1 MKVLIVDNVDSF
13 VYNLYQYVGELGAD
27 PTVVPN
33 TITVE
38 EIEELRP
45 DRIILSPGP
54 GKPEDAGNCVEIIR
68 RLGPKIPLLGV
79 CLGHQCIGIAYGG
92 TVSRAPTAMHGKTSS
107 INHDGA
113 GIYNTLTEPIVATR
127 YHSLTIKNDSFPDC
141 LKITATAEVDG
152 EIMGVRHKEYP
163 LEGVQFHPE
172 SILTAAGKKM
182 MLNFLYGGT
191 MKDYIEKVVE
201 GTDLSD
207 AEATD
212 AMRLIMAGKATP
224 AQIGSFL
231 TALRVKGESVSDITS
246 FALAMREFAT
256 KISPRTGTPVVDMCG
271 TGGDKIKTFNI
282 STISS
287 FVVAGAGVPVAKHGN
302 RSVTSKSGSADIL
315 EALGAKI
322 DGKPADV
329 QSTIEEIGFGF
340 MFAPVF
346 HGSMKHAVPVRKEVG
361 IRTVF
366 NLLGPLTNPAS
377 AKAQLVGVYDAGLVV
392 PIAKVLRNLGTER
405 GLVVHGVGGLDEVS
419 TFGKT
424 MVAEIK
430 DGKVLSY
437 ELSPEDFGLKLVN
450 PQDLKGGNAADNAAL
465 AFRLLRDK
473 ERGPKRDIVLLNAAC
488 GIYVGGAAPSIK
500 EALQIAADSV
510 DSGRALAVLEK
521 YVARSKGT
529 AP

>member
-1 MKVLIVDNVDSF
+1 MKVVIVDNVDSF

-27 PTVVPN
+27 PVVVPN
-33 TITVE
+33 TTTVE
-38 EIEELRP
+38 EIEALEP

-54 GKPEDAGNCVEIIR
+54 GKPEDAGNCVEIIKQ
-68 RLGPKIPLLGV
+68 LGTRIPVLGV

-92 TVSRAPTAMHGKTSS
+92 TVSRAPAAMHGKTSM
-107 INHDGA
+107 IQHDGT
-113 GIYNTLTEPIVATR
+113 GIYSTLTGPIKATR
-127 YHSLTIKNDSFPDC
+127 YHSLTIKQQGLPEC
-141 LKITATAEVDG
+141 LKVTASADDS

-163 LEGVQFHPE
+163 IEGVQFHPE
-172 SILTAAGKKM
+172 SILTGDGKKM

-191 MKDYIEKVVE
+191 MKDYIEKLVE
-201 GTDLSD
+201 GTDLTP

-231 TALRVKGESVSDITS
+231 TALRVKGESISDITS

-256 KISPRTGTPVVDMCG
+256 RISPKTERPVVDMCG
-271 TGGDKIKTFNI
+271 TGGDTIKTFNI

-329 QSTIEEIGFGF
+329 QSSIEQIGFGF

-346 HGSMKHAVPVRKEVG
+346 HGSMKHAIGPRKEVG

-377 AKAQLVGVYDAGLVV
+377 AKAQLVGVYDPKLVV
-392 PIAKVLRNLGTER
+392 PVAKVLRNLGAER
-405 GLVVHGVGGLDEVS
+405 GMVVHGIGGLDEVS
-419 TFGKT
+419 TFGRT
-424 MVAEIK
+424 LVAEIK
-430 DGKVLSY
+430 DDKVITY
-437 ELSPEDFGLKLVN
+437 EISPGEFGL
-450 PQDLKGGNAADNAAL
+450 PQVHPRDLKGGSAEENAQL
-465 AFRLLRDK
+465 AYKLLRDLEK
-473 ERGPKRDIVLLNAAC
+473 GPKRDIVLLNAAC
-488 GIYVGGAAPSIK
+488 GIYVGGAATSIK
-500 EALQIAADSV
+500 EALQLAADSI
-510 DSGRALAVLEK
+510 DSGRALAVMERYIEL
-521 YVARSKGT
+521 SKG
-529 AP
+529 AAA

>member
-27 PTVVPN
+27 PVVVPN

-38 EIEELRP
+38 EIEAMQP

-54 GKPEDAGNCVEIIR
+54 GKPEDAGNCVEIIKK
-68 RLGPKIPLLGV
+68 LGARIPTLGV

-92 TVSRAPTAMHGKTSS
+92 TVSRASAAMHGKTSL
-107 INHDGA
+107 ITHDGA
-113 GIYNTLTEPIVATR
+113 GIYNTLTEPVVATR
-127 YHSLTIKNDSFPDC
+127 YHSLTIKQQGLPDC
-141 LKITATAEVDG
+141 LKVTASAEIDG

-163 LEGVQFHPE
+163 IEGVQFHPE
-172 SILTAAGKKM
+172 SILTGAGKKM

-191 MKDYIEKVVE
+191 MKDYIEKLVE
-201 GTDLSD
+201 GTDLNP

-231 TALRVKGESVSDITS
+231 TALRVKGESVSDITC

-256 KISPRTGTPVVDMCG
+256 KITPRTERPVVDMCG

-287 FVVAGAGVPVAKHGN
+287 FVVAGAGIPVAKHGN

-322 DGKPADV
+322 DAKPADV
-329 QSTIEEIGFGF
+329 QSTIESIGFGF

-346 HGSMKHAVPVRKEVG
+346 HGSMKHAIGVRKEVG

-377 AKAQLVGVYDAGLVV
+377 AKAQLVGVYDASLVV
-392 PIAKVLRNLGTER
+392 PIAKVLRNMGMER
-405 GLVVHGVGGLDEVS
+405 GMVVHGVGGLDEVS
-419 TFGKT
+419 TFGRT
-424 MVAEIK
+424 VVAEIK

-437 ELSPEDFGLKLVN
+437 ELSPEDFGLTQVT
-450 PQDLKGGNAADNAAL
+450 PQELKGGNAAENAQL
-465 AFRLLRDK
+465 AYRLLRD
-473 ERGPKRDIVLLNAAC
+473 RDSGPKRDIVLLNAAC
-488 GIYVGGAAPSIK
+488 GIYIGGAAPSIK
-500 EALQIAADSV
+500 DALKLAADSI
-510 DSGRALAVLEK
+510 DSGNALAVMERYIALS
-521 YVARSKGT
+521 RGT
-529 AP
+529 TV